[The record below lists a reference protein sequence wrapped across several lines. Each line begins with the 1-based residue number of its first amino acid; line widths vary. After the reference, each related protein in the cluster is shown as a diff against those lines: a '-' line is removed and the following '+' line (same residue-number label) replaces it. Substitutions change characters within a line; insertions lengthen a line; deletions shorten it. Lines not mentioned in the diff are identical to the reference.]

1 MIQKIIECLPKEK
14 LDFII
19 QSFQGQ
25 VMQLST
31 HPYGCRVIQ
40 RILEHCQD
48 DHVNSVLEVN
58 ISPNSFYLGN
68 FYPLPHFSLSLSS
81 LVISVLIRDVRYT
94 PYASFQEIH
103 RKSDILIADQYGN
116 YVIQHILEHGANP
129 DRQRVLT
136 SVKGRIVQL
145 SQHKFASNV
154 IEKCVTSSSR
164 EDRVIIIN
172 EVCQNPGIDRTFS
185 LVS

>member
-1 MIQKIIECLPKEK
+1 MGHFMENRNSITCKI
-14 LDFII
+14 FFHTFFGT
-19 QSFQGQ
+19 FQGA
-25 VMQLST
+25 S
-31 HPYGCRVIQ
+31 
-40 RILEHCQD
+40 RI
-48 DHVNSVLEVN
+48 
-58 ISPNSFYLGN
+58 
-68 FYPLPHFSLSLSS
+68 
-81 LVISVLIRDVRYT
+81 T
-94 PYASFQEIH
+94 PYVSFQEIH

>member
-1 MIQKIIECLPKEK
+1 MKKIFHTL
-14 LDFII
+14 FGT
-19 QSFQGQ
+19 FQG
-25 VMQLST
+25 T
-31 HPYGCRVIQ
+31 Y
-40 RILEHCQD
+40 RI
-48 DHVNSVLEVN
+48 
-58 ISPNSFYLGN
+58 
-68 FYPLPHFSLSLSS
+68 
-81 LVISVLIRDVRYT
+81 T
-94 PYASFQEIH
+94 PYASIQEIH

-185 LVS
+185 LVSCQRNKKGV

>member
-1 MIQKIIECLPKEK
+1 MGKRNAITSKIFFHTLFGTFPGA
-14 LDFII
+14 
-19 QSFQGQ
+19 S
-25 VMQLST
+25 
-31 HPYGCRVIQ
+31 
-40 RILEHCQD
+40 RI
-48 DHVNSVLEVN
+48 
-58 ISPNSFYLGN
+58 
-68 FYPLPHFSLSLSS
+68 
-81 LVISVLIRDVRYT
+81 T
-94 PYASFQEIH
+94 PYVSFQEIH

>member
-1 MIQKIIECLPKEK
+1 M
-14 LDFII
+14 
-19 QSFQGQ
+19 
-25 VMQLST
+25 
-31 HPYGCRVIQ
+31 PY
-40 RILEHCQD
+40 
-48 DHVNSVLEVN
+48 
-58 ISPNSFYLGN
+58 P
-68 FYPLPHFSLSLSS
+68 
-81 LVISVLIRDVRYT
+81 
-94 PYASFQEIH
+94 SFQEIH
-103 RKSDILIADQYGN
+103 RKSEILIADQYGN

-172 EVCQNPGIDRTFS
+172 EVCQNPGIDRKFMRAILLQNTEMSRRVLSLHRCPYPSFS
-185 LVS
+185 STAYGMPHTRLQNHLSQIAMSLKLRVA